1 MLFTLHDN
9 YSHDKPVGGGEKSM
23 KPFPP
28 GDDVRK
34 PTNIHSSVKQ

>member
-1 MLFTLHDN
+1 MTIIHMTN
-9 YSHDKPVGGGEKSM
+9 QWGGGEKSM

-28 GDDVRK
+28 GDDVLK